1 MGYHIRTLVL
11 KFLLLYC
18 KPLIEYGRL
27 YIGLSPLYHID
38 KGKKTWTYHIDKDDF
53 NKYVRDQ
60 FYKNNK
66 IQHGSDKK
74 DFSRTELLS
83 LIINNRDYKSYMDTI
98 ATNNAIHPILLED
111 ILINRKESFNKIKNF
126 IEKKYPYL
134 HVYMKNNNILIDGI
148 AFDATQAIV
157 LNNFLLSSC
166 SILTSFLDKS
176 EKRYYINGKL
186 VGLYEILDIYTQSEP
201 KNIERAKGIGALNS
215 YELGYSTLDPKNRKL
230 LRYTT
235 TDIIKEIETMR
246 KINDDKFTLI
256 KDLDLSQYDF

>member
-1 MGYHIRTLVL
+1 M
-11 KFLLLYC
+11 LYC

-27 YIGLSPLYHID
+27 YIGISPLYHID

-66 IQHGSDKK
+66 IQHGTTKK
-74 DFSRTELLS
+74 EFTKTELLS
-83 LIINNRDYKSYMDTI
+83 LIINNRDYKSHMDTI
-98 ATNNAIHPILLED
+98 STNNAIHPILLED
-111 ILINRKESFNKIKNF
+111 VLINRKEPFAKIKKF

-134 HVYMKNNNILIDGI
+134 HVSTKNGVIIIDGI

-157 LNNFLLSSC
+157 LNDFLISSC
-166 SILTSFLDKS
+166 LIVTTFLDKS
-176 EKRYYINGKL
+176 EKRYIINGNV

-201 KNIERAKGIGALNS
+201 KNIERAKGIGALNP

-235 TDIIKEIETMR
+235 TDIIQELETMR